1 MNDAIDEARASAA
14 SAAASEPGATPVKR
28 KLPLVP
34 LLIAA
39 LVVALATAITFVALW
54 VQSSETSPE
63 EVGTFLNAE
72 REEVEGVSAEVINL
86 LSNYDATNIDQ
97 VAARMLEI
105 STGNFRLDYEET
117 FEAGLGGALEEVEA
131 STRGQILSGPDI
143 SFRSPSE
150 AVAIARVTQTTQ
162 NKEIP
167 AGRTFEYLIEITLID
182 TVEGGWKADRVE
194 ILSGQET

>member
-1 MNDAIDEARASAA
+1 MKDTVDAQA
-14 SAAASEPGATPVKR
+14 SAAAAAAAEPGAAAPPR

-34 LLIAA
+34 LLIAG
-39 LVVALATAITFVALW
+39 LVIALATAVTFAALW
-54 VQSSETSPE
+54 VQSSETSAE
-63 EVGTFLNAE
+63 EVGTFLTTE
-72 REEVEGVSAEVINL
+72 RDEVERVSAEVINL

-162 NKEIP
+162 NREIP
-167 AGRTFEYLIEITLID
+167 EGRTFEYLIEITLID
-182 TVEGGWKADRVE
+182 TVDGGWKADRVE